1 MKKIHR
7 RLIAMFLAIMLT
19 ISFFPCFCSAAI
31 QESDYINRYSV
42 GLTQGSGTG
51 ELKLIYNIVGTGTMD
66 TIGITKIVVYK
77 SNGAKYKT
85 IYGSLTNGLLEQN
98 TFSAFG
104 VYSISV
110 TAGNSYIC
118 QVTFYSAKS
127 GGYDTRTVF
136 TNTVALP

>member
-1 MKKIHR
+1 MKKLNR
-7 RLIAMFLAIMLT
+7 KVIALCFIALLVVGMFP
-19 ISFFPCFCSAAI
+19 ISAFAAI
-31 QESDYINRYSV
+31 QESEYINSYSV
-42 GLTQGSGTG
+42 GLSQGSSNGQ
-51 ELKLIYNIVGTGTMD
+51 LKLSYNIIGTGTMD

-118 QVTFYSAKS
+118 QVTFYSAKN